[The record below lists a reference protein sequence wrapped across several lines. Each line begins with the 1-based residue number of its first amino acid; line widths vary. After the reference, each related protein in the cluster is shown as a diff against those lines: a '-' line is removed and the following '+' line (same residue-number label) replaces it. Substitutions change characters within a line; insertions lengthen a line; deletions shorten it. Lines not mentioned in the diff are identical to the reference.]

1 MKEKIINLKTSTLSQ
16 RFQSIYKAM
25 LSYCLKCK
33 RNIKSK
39 SPKIA
44 KTKREKPV
52 LLSKCAVYGSK
63 NIKIQ
68 IY

>member
-16 RFQSIYKAM
+16 RFYKAM

-63 NIKIQ
+63 NIKV
-68 IY
+68 